1 MDTILIVDDNHA
13 ICQALGL
20 MLELNDYRV
29 LTCHSPE
36 DALGLLATQ
45 DVDLVIQDMNFTRDT
60 TSGEEG
66 KQLFYALRERQGDL
80 PIILMTAWT
89 QLETAVELVKAG
101 AADYMG
107 KPWDDAKVLNSIT
120 NLIALYKLSRA
131 NHRLERVNHQRQ
143 VAIADA
149 DLCGIV
155 FGSGAMQR
163 CIDLALQLARSD
175 VSVLITGPNGAGK
188 DKLADILHANS
199 PLKNKPFIKVNV
211 GALPMDLL
219 EAELFGAEA
228 GAFTGATKARIGRF
242 EAADGGTL
250 FLDEIGNLPLSGQVK
265 LLRVLQ
271 TGEFERLGS
280 HKTQKVKVR
289 VISATN
295 ADLAQDIAEGRFRED
310 LFYRLN
316 VIELA
321 LSPLNQ
327 RTDDILPLVQHF
339 IGSNFSLSKPAL
351 QALLHHRWPGN
362 VRELENA
369 CKRAVLLA
377 QSHVLTE
384 ADFGLAP
391 VVSTTRSATSHVSAA
406 SEPRRFDQRQSDP
419 RIFEQRQSNSQ
430 PAYASDSIPAN
441 ATFSDGSDRGQAPSA
456 NEVIEVSREDIEAA
470 LKQHHGVIARV
481 AKALGLSRQA
491 LYRRMDKFGLDKS

>member
-13 ICQALGL
+13 ICQALSL
-20 MLELNDYRV
+20 MLEINGYRV

-36 DALGLLATQ
+36 AAIALVVSQ
-45 DVDLVIQDMNFTRDT
+45 EIELVIQDMNFSRDT

-66 KQLFYALRERQGDL
+66 RQLFYALRQDQPAL

-89 QLETAVELVKAG
+89 ALETAVELVKAG

-107 KPWDDAKVLNSIT
+107 KPWDDAKLLNSVT
-120 NLIALYKLSRA
+120 NLIALHKLSRA
-131 NHRLERVNHQRQ
+131 NVHLERVNSERQ
-143 VAIADA
+143 LAIADA
-149 DLCGIV
+149 ELCGIV

-175 VSVLITGPNGAGK
+175 VSVLITGPNGVGK
-188 DKLADILHANS
+188 DKLADIIHANS

-211 GALPMDLL
+211 GALPMELL

-280 HKTQKVKVR
+280 HKTLKVKVR

-295 ADLAQDIAEGRFRED
+295 ANLAQDIAAGRFRED

-327 RTDDILPLVQHF
+327 RTDDILPLVKHF
-339 IGSNFSLSKPAL
+339 IKDGFSLSKPAQ
-351 QALLHHRWPGN
+351 QALLQHRWPGN

-377 QSHVLTE
+377 QSRVLTE
-384 ADFGLAP
+384 ADFGLASMGSPKMMLSTDPEPSSARDNGLLQDEP
-391 VVSTTRSATSHVSAA
+391 V
-406 SEPRRFDQRQSDP
+406 SE
-419 RIFEQRQSNSQ
+419 
-430 PAYASDSIPAN
+430 A
-441 ATFSDGSDRGQAPSA
+441 
-456 NEVIEVSREDIEAA
+456 VEVSRETIETA
-470 LKQHHGVIARV
+470 LRLHKGVIARV
-481 AKALGLSRQA
+481 AKSLGLSRQA
-491 LYRRMDKFGLDKS
+491 LYRRMDKFGLEK

>member
-321 LSPLNQ
+321 LSRLNQ

-339 IGSNFSLSKPAL
+339 IGSDFSLSKPAL

-391 VVSTTRSATSHVSAA
+391 VVSVVRATSHISAA
-406 SEPRRFDQRQSDP
+406 SEPRRLDQRQSDP
-419 RIFEQRQSNSQ
+419 RICGQRQFDPQ
-430 PAYASDSIPAN
+430 PVYVPSSIPAN
-441 ATFSDGSDRGQAPSA
+441 ATFSDSSARDQTQSA
-456 NEVIEVSREDIEAA
+456 NEAIEVSREDIEAA